1 MYYQQYLYQE
11 GVRWFYDKF
20 FGDEEERRRREEQ
33 QRQLRGDPEL
43 VQFFRD
49 FTRDMRFLL
58 FFLIF
63 LLIASLLL
71 PDEALFYILLVL
83 FLSMIVVNADKIKE
97 VLTW

>member
-20 FGDEEERRRREEQ
+20 FGNEEQKRREEQ
-33 QRQLRGDPEL
+33 QRQLRDDPEL

>member
-11 GVRWFYDKF
+11 GMQWIYDKIL
-20 FGDEEERRRREEQ
+20 GNEEERKKREEK
-33 QRQLRGDPEL
+33 QRQLRGDPEI

-49 FTRDMRFLL
+49 FTRDMKFLL

-83 FLSMIVVNADKIKE
+83 FLSMIVVNSDKIKE